1 MTATKVT
8 IRYLLFRADIDL
20 SNLAEFPPRNFKK
33 LLRLAAKEPHRN
45 EAAIQALGSYFS
57 WTIPE
62 ARRQMQTAAQAYLDG
77 YKKVENP
84 KSRRPEVILQ
94 LSKNKRL
101 KAEFLRTQ
109 AHHDKL
115 IKLKD
120 LFLEMFPTDTK
131 H

>member
-1 MTATKVT
+1 MTTKRLGT
-8 IRYLLFRADIDL
+8 LSEGDALLDFVG
-20 SNLAEFPPRNFKK
+20 P
-33 LLRLAAKEPHRN
+33 
-45 EAAIQALGSYFS
+45 LGVASH
-57 WTIPE
+57 
-62 ARRQMQTAAQAYLDG
+62 LDG